1 MSPIYPVVIPKAQ
14 IANSSWAA
22 AEEFADIVLHIK
34 NLCSNYPSILI
45 AYSAD
50 FNSKVQAVLIAE
62 EIANWGINV
71 FMPDS
76 PAPLA
81 AISYAITVKSMP
93 IGLYVEEVKNDD
105 SLVRLIPISSHGGL
119 FDVQDL
125 KNSSINAKSKKG
137 VIGST
142 DISSIYVKHLA
153 GFADPYIEK
162 GLSFSSFENPFKEL
176 NKAMSQNENLGI
188 LFENDPKGP
197 KAVIGNNGCLLRL
210 EENGTSISTEQ
221 IAKRISKYL
230 KEERYASGTLLV
242 PSGNANGFENFG
254 EIAEIEGND
263 FDLIYSAGFSDLLL
277 GWWPDGLI
285 AMQGS
290 SCFGDGILAAI
301 YYLESLRV

>member
-1 MSPIYPVVIPKAQ
+1 MSPIYPIVIPAAQ
-14 IANSSWAA
+14 VANSSWAT
-22 AEEFADIVLHIK
+22 AEEFASIVLHIK
-34 NLCSNYPSILI
+34 NLCSNFPSILM

-50 FNSKVQAVLIAE
+50 FEAKVNAVMLAE
-62 EIANWGINV
+62 EIVNWGINV

-76 PAPLA
+76 PVPLA
-81 AISYAITVKSMP
+81 AISYAITTKAMP
-93 IGLYVEEVKNDD
+93 IGLYIEGVKNSD
-105 SLVRLIPISSHGGL
+105 SVRLIPISSHGGL
-119 FDVQDL
+119 FDNQDL
-125 KNSSINAKSKKG
+125 KTAFVASSSKKG

-142 DISSIYVKHLA
+142 DISSSYIKHLA

-188 LFENDPKGP
+188 LFEKDPKGP
-197 KAVIGNNGCLLRL
+197 KAVIGNNGSLLKL
-210 EENGTSISTEQ
+210 EENGAQISTEQ

-242 PSGNANGFENFG
+242 PAGNSNGFGEFG

-277 GWWPDGLI
+277 SWWPDGLI

-290 SCFGDGILAAI
+290 SCFGDGLLAAI
-301 YYLESLRV
+301 YYLESLR

>member
-1 MSPIYPVVIPKAQ
+1 MSPIYPIVIPKTQ
-14 IANSSWAA
+14 IANSSWASV
-22 AEEFADIVLHIK
+22 EEFANIVLHIK
-34 NLCSNYPSILI
+34 NLCSNYPSILM

-50 FNSKVQAVLIAE
+50 FDAKVNATLIAE
-62 EIANWGINV
+62 EIVNWGINV

-76 PAPLA
+76 PAPLS
-81 AISYAITVKSMP
+81 AISYAITTRAMP
-93 IGLYVEEVKNDD
+93 IGLYIEEVKGND
-105 SLVRLIPISSHGGL
+105 SSIRLIPISSHGGL
-119 FDVQDL
+119 FDNQDL
-125 KNSSINAKSKKG
+125 KTAFVASSSKKG

-142 DISSIYVKHLA
+142 DISSSYIKHLA

-188 LFENDPKGP
+188 LFEKDPKGP
-197 KAVIGNNGCLLRL
+197 KAIIGSNGSLLKL
-210 EENGTSISTEQ
+210 EENGAPISTEQ

-242 PSGNANGFENFG
+242 PSGKADGFEDYG
-254 EIAEIEGND
+254 EVSEIEGND

-285 AMQGS
+285 SMQGS

-301 YYLESLRV
+301 YYLESLR

>member
-1 MSPIYPVVIPKAQ
+1 MSPIYPIVIPAAQ
-14 IANSSWAA
+14 VANSSWAT
-22 AEEFADIVLHIK
+22 AEEFASIVLHIK
-34 NLCSNYPSILI
+34 NLCSNFPSILM

-50 FNSKVQAVLIAE
+50 FEAKVNASLLAE
-62 EIANWGINV
+62 EIVNWGINV

-76 PAPLA
+76 PVPLA
-81 AISYAITVKSMP
+81 AISYAITTKAMP
-93 IGLYVEEVKNDD
+93 IGLYIEGVKNSD
-105 SLVRLIPISSHGGL
+105 SVRLIPISSHGGL
-119 FDVQDL
+119 FDNQDL
-125 KNSSINAKSKKG
+125 KTAFVASSSKKG

-142 DISSIYVKHLA
+142 DISSSYIKHLA

-188 LFENDPKGP
+188 LFEKDPKGP
-197 KAVIGNNGCLLRL
+197 KAVIGNNGSLLKL
-210 EENGTSISTEQ
+210 EENGAQISTEQ

-242 PSGNANGFENFG
+242 PAGNSNGFGEFG

-277 GWWPDGLI
+277 SWWPDGLI

-290 SCFGDGILAAI
+290 SCFGDGLLAAI
-301 YYLESLRV
+301 YYLESLR

>member
-1 MSPIYPVVIPKAQ
+1 MSPIYPIVIPAAQ
-14 IANSSWAA
+14 VADSSWAT
-22 AEEFADIVLHIK
+22 AEEFANIVLHIK
-34 NLCSNYPSILI
+34 NLCSNFPSILM

-50 FNSKVQAVLIAE
+50 FEAKVNAVMLAE
-62 EIANWGINV
+62 EIVKWGINV

-81 AISYAITVKSMP
+81 AISYVITTKAMP
-93 IGLYVEEVKNDD
+93 IGLYIEGVKNSD
-105 SLVRLIPISSHGGL
+105 SVRLIPISSHGGL
-119 FDVQDL
+119 FDDQDL
-125 KNSSINAKSKKG
+125 KTAFVASASKKG

-142 DISSIYVKHLA
+142 DILSSYIKHLA

-176 NKAMSQNENLGI
+176 NKAMSQNQNLGI
-188 LFENDPKGP
+188 LFESNPNGP
-197 KAVIGNNGCLLRL
+197 KAVLGNNGSLLKL
-210 EENGTSISTEQ
+210 EENGASISTEQ

-242 PSGNANGFENFG
+242 PAGKANGFDDYG
-254 EIAEIEGND
+254 EVAEIEGND

-290 SCFGDGILAAI
+290 SCFGDGLLAAI
-301 YYLESLRV
+301 YYLESLR

>member
-1 MSPIYPVVIPKAQ
+1 MSPIYPIVIPAAQ
-14 IANSSWAA
+14 VANSSWAT
-22 AEEFADIVLHIK
+22 AEEFASIVLHIK
-34 NLCSNYPSILI
+34 NLCSNFPSILM

-50 FNSKVQAVLIAE
+50 FEAKVNAVMLAE
-62 EIANWGINV
+62 EIVNWGINV
-71 FMPDS
+71 FIPDS
-76 PAPLA
+76 PVPLA
-81 AISYAITVKSMP
+81 AISYAITTKAMP
-93 IGLYVEEVKNDD
+93 IGLYIEGVKNSD
-105 SLVRLIPISSHGGL
+105 SVRLIPISSHGGL
-119 FDVQDL
+119 FDNQDL
-125 KNSSINAKSKKG
+125 KTAFVASSSKKG

-142 DISSIYVKHLA
+142 DISSSYIKHLA

-188 LFENDPKGP
+188 LFEKDPKGP
-197 KAVIGNNGCLLRL
+197 KAVIGNNGSLLKL
-210 EENGTSISTEQ
+210 EENGAQISTEQ

-242 PSGNANGFENFG
+242 PAGNSNGFGEFG

-277 GWWPDGLI
+277 SWWPDGLI

-290 SCFGDGILAAI
+290 SCFGDGLLAAI
-301 YYLESLRV
+301 YYLESLR

>member
-1 MSPIYPVVIPKAQ
+1 MSPIYPIVIPAAQ
-14 IANSSWAA
+14 VADSSWAT
-22 AEEFADIVLHIK
+22 AEEFSSIVLHIK
-34 NLCSNYPSILI
+34 NLCSSFPSILI

-50 FNSKVQAVLIAE
+50 FEAKVNAVIMAE

-76 PAPLA
+76 AAPLS
-81 AISYAITVKSMP
+81 AISYAITTKAMP
-93 IGLYVEEVKNDD
+93 IGLYVEGVKNSD
-105 SLVRLIPISSHGGL
+105 SVRLIPISSHGGL
-119 FDVQDL
+119 FDNQDL
-125 KNSSINAKSKKG
+125 KTAFVSAKNKKG

-142 DISSIYVKHLA
+142 DILSSYVKHLA

-162 GLSFSSFENPFKEL
+162 GLSFSSFVNPFKEL
-176 NKAMSQNENLGI
+176 KKAMSQNENLGI
-188 LFENDPKGP
+188 LFETDPKGP

-210 EENGTSISTEQ
+210 EENGASVSTEQ

-254 EIAEIEGND
+254 EISEIEGND
-263 FDLIYSAGFSDLLL
+263 FDLIYSAAFSDLLL

-301 YYLESLRV
+301 YYLESLR

>member
-1 MSPIYPVVIPKAQ
+1 M
-14 IANSSWAA
+14 
-22 AEEFADIVLHIK
+22 
-34 NLCSNYPSILI
+34 

-50 FNSKVQAVLIAE
+50 FEAKVNASLLAE
-62 EIANWGINV
+62 EIVNWGINV

-76 PAPLA
+76 PVPLA
-81 AISYAITVKSMP
+81 AISYAITTKAMP
-93 IGLYVEEVKNDD
+93 IGLYIEGVKNSD
-105 SLVRLIPISSHGGL
+105 SVRLIPISSHGGL
-119 FDVQDL
+119 FDNQDL
-125 KNSSINAKSKKG
+125 KTAFVASSSKKG

-142 DISSIYVKHLA
+142 DISSSYIKHLA

-188 LFENDPKGP
+188 LFEKDPKGP
-197 KAVIGNNGCLLRL
+197 KAVIGSNGSLLKL
-210 EENGTSISTEQ
+210 EENGAPISTEQ

-242 PSGNANGFENFG
+242 PAGNSNGFGEFG

-263 FDLIYSAGFSDLLL
+263 FDLIYSAGFSDLFLS
-277 GWWPDGLI
+277 WWPDGLI

-290 SCFGDGILAAI
+290 SCFGDGLLAAI
-301 YYLESLRV
+301 YYLESLR